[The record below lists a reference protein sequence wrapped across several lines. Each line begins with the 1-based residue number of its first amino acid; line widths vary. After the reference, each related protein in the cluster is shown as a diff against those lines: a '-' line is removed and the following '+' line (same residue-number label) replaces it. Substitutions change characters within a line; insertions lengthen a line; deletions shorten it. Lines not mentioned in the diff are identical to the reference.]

1 MASWNARRHLEHSGL
16 SWTSWWICCSLLC
29 ENALFEPSLM
39 QNRSIYTLWRRL
51 IDLPKHLF
59 TKAGLWTKLRKQAFV
74 PCCRTF
80 SSICERHSGTLT
92 DLGNK
97 RKEKTFFGR
106 PLFRCKNDHFTKTGS
121 GQMHGKHPQTTQQL
135 SSSSSA
141 AAERIAQ
148 SRSRCTISDDGLSST

>member
-1 MASWNARRHLEHSGL
+1 
-16 SWTSWWICCSLLC
+16 
-29 ENALFEPSLM
+29 M

-59 TKAGLWTKLRKQAFV
+59 TKAGLWTKLRKKVFV

-97 RKEKTFFGR
+97 RKKHFLVDHF
-106 PLFRCKNDHFTKTGS
+106 LDVKMHHFTKTGS
-121 GQMHGKHPQTTQQL
+121 GQIHGKHPTTTQKL
-135 SSSSSA
+135 SSSSSAA

-148 SRSRCTISDDGLSST
+148 SRSRCTISDDGLPST